1 MKKVSTLIFA
11 LFIGVVVA
19 NATDYTWNFSS
30 WTLTTGYTAN
40 YTAVQ
45 DLMIF
50 NPSLATNMCATNA
63 NNKTIGGVSYTQ
75 RCQLNG
81 GGYSST
87 VGFNAL
93 PTQRFIAINVTG
105 PSTISVAF
113 ITGSSAS
120 TRTCYITDGTNTIA
134 SAADSN
140 TGTLVIGNYT
150 GGAGKIYI
158 FSDAAINLYMISA
171 TNVDSANPIYAP
183 TSISNQTVARG
194 GSLSNIVFATP
205 CSDATVTGLPTGLS
219 GTYLSGAFTISGTVD
234 PAATIGD
241 YAYTVTSATY
251 NATATGTISVDYGT
265 GIATS
270 HTNTLSI
277 RSVQGAILISQPA
290 DVEILNITG
299 KEVMAATQSTSVSTV
314 SLPKGL
320 YIVRAQAS
328 TTSVVQKVIV
338 Q

>member
-1 MKKVSTLIFA
+1 MKKVFTLIIA

-19 NATDYTWNFSS
+19 NATDYIWNFSS
-30 WTLTTGYTAN
+30 WTATSGYTAN

-50 NPSLATNMCATNA
+50 NPSLATNMCAINTNS
-63 NNKTIGGVSYTQ
+63 KTIGGVSYTQ

-113 ITGSSAS
+113 ITGSSSS

-140 TGTLVIGNYT
+140 TGTLVTGNYT

-171 TNVDSANPIYAP
+171 TNVDSANPIYAAS
-183 TSISNQTVARG
+183 SISNQTVARG
-194 GSLSNIVFATP
+194 GILSNIVFATP
-205 CSDATVTGLPTGLS
+205 CSDATVTGLPTGLN

-234 PAATIGD
+234 PAANTGD
-241 YAYTVTSATY
+241 YAYTVTSTTY
-251 NATATGTISVDYGT
+251 NATATGTISVDFGT
-265 GIATS
+265 GITTS
-270 HTNTLSI
+270 QTNTLSI
-277 RSVQGAILISQPA
+277 RSVPGAILISQPA
-290 DVEILNITG
+290 DVEILNVTG
-299 KEVMAATQSTSVSTV
+299 KEVMSATQSASVSTV
-314 SLPKGL
+314 SLPKGV

-328 TTSVVQKVIV
+328 NSNAVQKVIV

>member
-1 MKKVSTLIFA
+1 MKKVFTLIAA

-19 NATDYTWNFSS
+19 NATDYIWNFSS
-30 WTLTTGYTAN
+30 WTPTTGYTAN

-50 NPSLATNMCATNA
+50 NPTLATNMCAINA
-63 NNKTIGGVSYTQ
+63 NSKTIGGVSYTQ

-113 ITGSSAS
+113 ITGSSSS
-120 TRTCYITDGTNTIA
+120 TRTCYITDGTNIIA

-140 TGTLVIGNYT
+140 TGTLVTGNYT

-158 FSDAAINLYMISA
+158 FGDAAINLYMISA

-183 TSISNQTVARG
+183 SNISNQTVARG
-194 GSLSNIVFATP
+194 QAISNIVFATP
-205 CSDATVTGLPTGLS
+205 CSDATVTGLPIGLS

-234 PAATIGD
+234 PATTTGD
-241 YAYTVTSATY
+241 YAYTVTSTTY
-251 NATATGTISVDYGT
+251 NATATGTISVDFGT
-265 GIATS
+265 AISTS
-270 HTNTLSI
+270 QANALTI
-277 RSVQGAILISQPA
+277 RSVPGAVLISEPA
-290 DVEILNITG
+290 DVQLLSVTG
-299 KEVMAATQSTSVSTV
+299 KEVMTVLNTTSVSTS
-314 SLPKGL
+314 SLPKGIYL
-320 YIVRAQAS
+320 VRAKTAS
-328 TTSVVQKVIV
+328 KSMIQKVVI

>member
-1 MKKVSTLIFA
+1 MKKVFTLIVA
-11 LFIGVVVA
+11 LFIGVVVT

-30 WTLTTGYTAN
+30 WTATSGYTAN

-50 NPSLATNMCATNA
+50 NPSLATNMCAINTNS
-63 NNKTIGGVSYTQ
+63 KTIGGVSYTN

-87 VGFNAL
+87 VGFGAL
-93 PTQRFIAINVTG
+93 PTQRFIAINVNG

-113 ITGSSAS
+113 ITGSSS
-120 TRTCYITDGTNTIA
+120 SIRTCYITDGTNTIA

-140 TGTLVIGNYT
+140 TGTLVTGNYT

-158 FSDAAINLYMISA
+158 FSDLAINLYMISA

-183 TSISNQTVARG
+183 SSISNQTVARG
-194 GSLSNIVFATP
+194 GALSNIVFATP
-205 CSDATVTGLPTGLS
+205 CSDASVTGLPTGLS
-219 GTYLSGAFTISGTVD
+219 GSYLSGAFTISGTVD
-234 PAATIGD
+234 PTVTTGD
-241 YAYTVTSATY
+241 YAYTVTSASY
-251 NATATGTISVDYGT
+251 SATATGTISVDFGA
-265 GIATS
+265 GISTS
-270 HTNTLSI
+270 QTNTLSI
-277 RSVQGAILISQPA
+277 RSVPGAILISQPA
-290 DVEILNITG
+290 DVEILNVTG
-299 KEVMAATQSTSVSTV
+299 KEVMTATQSTSVSTV

-328 TTSVVQKVIV
+328 NANAVQKVIV